1 MSRVAYG
8 RFLLVCCAF
17 ALGVSACSRK
27 SAEEKG
33 VEMATEKLDMAKGIG
48 SALEQKGSDAAESIT
63 TGVGNVVKGIGK
75 GVEKSGRTIA
85 VKDSIAR
92 AGLKITKVQDAST
105 PTDGTAVHGLEA
117 YVISDADAR
126 GKLRVIAYDILDKE
140 IGRAKIDLVS
150 SADDAKY
157 VPIPLDAQVKID
169 SIVKVEFDFVAE
181 PADVSNANK

>member
-1 MSRVAYG
+1 MSRGACYC
-8 RFLLVCCAF
+8 FLLVFCSL
-17 ALGVSACSRK
+17 ALGTSACSRK

-33 VEMATEKLDMAKGIG
+33 VEMATEKLDLAKGIG
-48 SALEQKGSDAAESIT
+48 SALEEKGSATAESLA

-75 GVEKSGRTIA
+75 GVEKSGRSVA
-85 VKDSIAR
+85 VKDSVER
-92 AGLKITKVQDAST
+92 AGLKITKVQNASVSSE
-105 PTDGTAVHGLEA
+105 GAAVHGLEA
-117 YVISDADAR
+117 YVISDANVR

-181 PADVSNANK
+181 PAAVSSANK

>member
-1 MSRVAYG
+1 MSRVACR

-92 AGLKITKVQDAST
+92 AGLKITKVQDAS
-105 PTDGTAVHGLEA
+105 PATDGTTVHGLEA

-126 GKLRVIAYDILDKE
+126 GKLRVIAYDVLDKE
-140 IGRAKIDLVS
+140 IGRAKVDLVTGL
-150 SADDAKY
+150 DDARY
-157 VPIPLDAQVKID
+157 VSIPFDAQVKLD
-169 SIVKVEFDFVAE
+169 SVAKVEFDFVADS
-181 PADVSNANK
+181 AAASKGSN